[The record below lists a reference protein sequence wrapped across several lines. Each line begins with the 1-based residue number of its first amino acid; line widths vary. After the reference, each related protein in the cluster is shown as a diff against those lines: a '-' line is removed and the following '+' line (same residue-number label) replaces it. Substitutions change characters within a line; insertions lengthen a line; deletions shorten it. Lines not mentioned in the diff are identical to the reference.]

1 MPNIHEGATFE
12 PVKYMEGFLVS
23 ARKYRPLKWSDVIG
37 QEHISRTLKNA
48 LSKSQVAHA
57 FLFTGPRGVG
67 KTTCARILARVLNCE
82 NPSAEWEPCN
92 ECATC
97 LAFQENNSFNIIEL
111 DAASNNGV
119 DDMRSLVEQ
128 VRYQP
133 QYGKYKIY
141 IIDEVHMLTTAAFN
155 AFLKTLEEPPPY
167 AKFILAT
174 TEKHKIIPTILSRC
188 QVYDFRRIQVKDI
201 ITQLEKI
208 CVKEG
213 IQAESEALYLIA
225 QKADGAM
232 RDALSIF
239 DRITSFSGKNLSYK
253 DVLENLNV
261 LDQDYFF
268 KFFDAFLAEN
278 TQSAL
283 LLFDQILK
291 LGFDPEVLLE
301 GLGSHARNLL
311 ICRDDK
317 MISLFDGSEESKQR
331 VMAQAKLSS
340 ESFLMSCLSMINES
354 EINLNLSRNK
364 RLHIEILLARI
375 CQLQRFE
382 KIAISQTQISDPEK
396 KTPELNKASIVE
408 TTISS
413 PITPIPETVKTAL
426 IEKVALK
433 SQENTTNFSTNTSSL
448 GQLPKLGSLNQLKEK
463 IAREEKEQADNKKD
477 FNEENVLLF
486 WENCIS
492 EQKAN
497 SLLVYM
503 KQAKL
508 VTEEK
513 MIRFLVGSVLAQE
526 ALKKEIQLEQKISLF
541 FKEKDIRTVVEIDPE
556 MATKEE
562 QSKPKQLLS
571 AKEKLE
577 LMIQANPLVEDAIK
591 LLELRLDED

>member
-1 MPNIHEGATFE
+1 
-12 PVKYMEGFLVS
+12 
-23 ARKYRPLKWSDVIG
+23 
-37 QEHISRTLKNA
+37 
-48 LSKSQVAHA
+48 
-57 FLFTGPRGVG
+57 
-67 KTTCARILARVLNCE
+67 
-82 NPSAEWEPCN
+82 
-92 ECATC
+92 
-97 LAFQENNSFNIIEL
+97 
-111 DAASNNGV
+111 
-119 DDMRSLVEQ
+119 
-128 VRYQP
+128 
-133 QYGKYKIY
+133 
-141 IIDEVHMLTTAAFN
+141 
-155 AFLKTLEEPPPY
+155 
-167 AKFILAT
+167 
-174 TEKHKIIPTILSRC
+174 
-188 QVYDFRRIQVKDI
+188 
-201 ITQLEKI
+201 
-208 CVKEG
+208 
-213 IQAESEALYLIA
+213 
-225 QKADGAM
+225 
-232 RDALSIF
+232 
-239 DRITSFSGKNLSYK
+239 
-253 DVLENLNV
+253 
-261 LDQDYFF
+261 
-268 KFFDAFLAEN
+268 
-278 TQSAL
+278 
-283 LLFDQILK
+283 
-291 LGFDPEVLLE
+291 
-301 GLGSHARNLL
+301 
-311 ICRDDK
+311 
-317 MISLFDGSEESKQR
+317 SKQR